1 MEQDLNQAQTLDRED
16 VLAKFRNYFFIPQI
30 DGKDSIYLCG
40 NSLGLMPKQTPQY
53 IDQELEDWRHLGV
66 EGHLHA
72 KNPWLPYHEILTQQ
86 MANIVGG
93 KPSEVVVMNSLTVN
107 IHLMMVTFYRPTK
120 TKYKI
125 LVDYSLFPSDRY
137 AILSQL
143 HFHGYGPEGMI
154 ELSPDEGTEYV
165 SRETI
170 EHIIH
175 THGDEIALVLIGG
188 VNYYSGQVYDIP
200 FITSLAKKHGCA
212 VGFDL
217 AHAAGNVT
225 FNLHDANVDFAVW
238 CSYKYLNSGPGSLS
252 GCFIHEKHHDD
263 LSLNRFAGWWGQNKT
278 IRFKMGPEF
287 DPIKTAEGWQ
297 LSNPPILS
305 MAAIKSSLDIFEEA
319 GMQRLRQKSLQL
331 TQFCLD
337 LLGTKSKKYTIITPL
352 KDEERGSQL
361 SIQMSEKD
369 KSVFDALIRH
379 GVIADWREPDV
390 IRIAPAPLYNSFEDV
405 YHFCQIFTDIIGS

>member
-1 MEQDLNQAQTLDRED
+1 MEQDLYQAQTLDRED

-107 IHLMMVTFYRPTK
+107 LHLMMVTFYRPTK

-143 HFHGYGPEGMI
+143 QFHGYGPEGMI

-170 EHIIH
+170 ERILH
-175 THGDEIALVLIGG
+175 TNGDEIALVLIGG

-200 FITSLAKKHGCA
+200 FITSLAKKHGCT

-225 FNLHDANVDFAVW
+225 LNLHDANVDYAVW

-252 GCFIHEKHHDD
+252 GCFIHEKHHSD

-278 IRFKMGPEF
+278 TRFKMGPEF

-319 GMQRLRQKSLQL
+319 GMQRLRQKSLLL

-337 LLGTKSKKYTIITPL
+337 LLGTKS
-352 KDEERGSQL
+352 
-361 SIQMSEKD
+361 EK
-369 KSVFDALIRH
+369 
-379 GVIADWREPDV
+379 
-390 IRIAPAPLYNSFEDV
+390 
-405 YHFCQIFTDIIGS
+405 